1 MTRSAALLGWCL
13 MASLVASPVL
23 GQAAETK
30 IAFVDLGRA
39 FDDYEKTKRLDK
51 QLEERSNA
59 KQAERDQLVAE
70 IRKMKDEIELMSEK
84 GREDRQTALD
94 GKIQHLQQFDQ
105 QVRETLKHDRDDA
118 VKGILK
124 EIETVV
130 QSYAKSQGYDFVLSD
145 RALLYGVPTA
155 DITDQILKL
164 LNNPPA
170 ANASSR
176 SS

>member
-1 MTRSAALLGWCL
+1 MKHPQGLVGWCL
-13 MASLVASPVL
+13 LASLAASPL
-23 GQAAETK
+23 AAQAAETK

-39 FDDYEKTKRLDK
+39 FDNYDKTKRLDK

-84 GREDRQTALD
+84 GREDRQAALD
-94 GKIQHLQQFDQ
+94 EKIRHLQQFDQ
-105 QVRETLKHDRDDA
+105 QVRETLKHDHDEM
-118 VKGILK
+118 VKEILK
-124 EIETVV
+124 EIEGAV
-130 QSYAKSQGYDFVLSD
+130 QSYAKSQGYEFVLSD

-155 DITDQILKL
+155 DITDQVLKL
-164 LNNPPA
+164 LNSQGA
-170 ANASSR
+170 TNASGR